1 MAIAAQRALP
11 VLELG
16 PEPGSVMSWLRSVV
30 AHREVLLAL
39 AAKDFKVRYKR
50 ATFGILWAVALP
62 LLQSAVMIVVFSRVT
77 KVDTDG
83 FDYTGYVLAGM
94 AGWAFAATTISSAA
108 TAIVDGSSLTDK
120 VWFPR
125 ALLVLAPVLANLIG
139 LAIAVTIVGLVQVV
153 RTGVHLHLLLLVP
166 ATALLVAL
174 VSGICLTAAALHV
187 QFRDVRFLVQAGLL
201 VLFYAT
207 PVLYP
212 LSLLGGLAPVDRAI
226 NPFVGTVQLFQAAL
240 AGVDPSGVAVGASAG
255 WAVALLLLA
264 VHLHRRDDRLF
275 VDLL

>member
-1 MAIAAQRALP
+1 MTALEPFPPP
-11 VLELG
+11 VLDLG
-16 PEPGSVMSWLRSVV
+16 PEPESIRTWARGVL
-30 AHREVLLAL
+30 AHREVLMAL

-94 AGWAFAATTISSAA
+94 AAWAFATVSISSAA
-108 TAIVDGSSLTDK
+108 TAIVDGASLTDK

-125 ALLVLAPVLANLIG
+125 ALLVLAPIVANLIG
-139 LAIAVTIVGLVQVV
+139 LAISVVIIAAVQVV
-153 RTGVHLHLLLLVP
+153 RSGLAVEAALLLPGTV
-166 ATALLVAL
+166 LLVAL
-174 VSGICLTAAALHV
+174 VASLSLVAAALHV

-212 LSLLGGLAPVDRAI
+212 ASLLGGLEPVAELA
-226 NPFVGTVQLFQAAL
+226 NPFTGVVQVFQAAL
-240 AGVDPSGVAVGASAG
+240 AGADVSGRAVIASGV
-255 WAVALLLLA
+255 WTVALALIA
-264 VHLHRRDDRLF
+264 VRLHHRGDRLF

>member
-1 MAIAAQRALP
+1 MTAAEATALP
-11 VLELG
+11 VLDLG
-16 PEPGSVMSWLRSVV
+16 PEPESVRTWAGSVV
-30 AHREVLLAL
+30 AHREVLVAL

-50 ATFGILWAVALP
+50 ATFGVLWAVALP

-94 AGWAFAATTISSAA
+94 AAWAFAAVSLPTAS

-125 ALLVLAPVLANLIG
+125 ALLVLAPIGANLIG
-139 LAIAVTIVGLVQVV
+139 LAISVAIITALQLARGGLGAEVA
-153 RTGVHLHLLLLVP
+153 LLVP
-166 ATALLVAL
+166 GTALLVAL
-174 VSGICLTAAALHV
+174 VTSISLTAAALHV

-212 LSLLGGLAPVDRAI
+212 SSFLGSLEPVLAVA
-226 NPFVGTVQLFQAAL
+226 NPFVGVVQVFQRAL
-240 AGVDPSGVAVGASAG
+240 ASGEVSGTALAASCG
-255 WAVALLLLA
+255 WTLLLA
-264 VHLHRRDDRLF
+264 VWAVRLQHRHDRLF

>member
-1 MAIAAQRALP
+1 MTSVESRPTP

-16 PEPGSVMSWLRSVV
+16 PEPESARVWLRGVI

-62 LLQSAVMIVVFSRVT
+62 LLQSIVMIVVFSRVT
-77 KVDTDG
+77 KVDTSG

-94 AGWAFAATTISSAA
+94 AAWAYAATSIPSAA
-108 TAIVDGSSLTDK
+108 TAIVDSSALTDK

-125 ALLVLAPVLANLIG
+125 ALLVLAPIVANLIG
-139 LAIAVTIVGLVQVV
+139 LGISVVIIAAVQLA
-153 RTGVHLHLLLLVP
+153 RSGVDAEVLLLVP

-174 VSGICLTAAALHV
+174 VSTISLTAAALHV

-212 LSLLGGLAPVDRAI
+212 TSLLGGLAKVDEI
-226 NPFVGTVQLFQAAL
+226 VNPFVGVVQIFQVAMADGN
-240 AGVDPSGVAVGASAG
+240 ASGAAVGASGA
-255 WAVALLLLA
+255 WTFVLLVLA
-264 VHLHRRDDRLF
+264 VRLHHRGDRLF

>member
-1 MAIAAQRALP
+1 MAIAAPRALP

-16 PEPGSVMSWLRSVV
+16 PEPGSVRSWLRSVV

-77 KVDTDG
+77 KVDTGG

-139 LAIAVTIVGLVQVV
+139 LGIAVTIVGIVQVV
-153 RTGVHLHLLLLVP
+153 RTGVHLDLLLLVP

-212 LSLLGGLAPVDRAI
+212 LSLLGGLASVDRAI
-226 NPFVGTVQLFQAAL
+226 NPFVGTVQMFQAAL
-240 AGVDPSGVAVGASAG
+240 AGVDPSRVAVAASAG

>member
-1 MAIAAQRALP
+1 MTTFESRPAP
-11 VLELG
+11 VLDLG
-16 PEPGSVMSWLRSVV
+16 PEPESVRSWTRSVV

-50 ATFGILWAVALP
+50 AMFGILWAVALP

-94 AGWAFAATTISSAA
+94 AAWAFAVVSISSAA

-125 ALLVLAPVLANLIG
+125 ALLVLAPIAANLIG
-139 LAIAVTIVGLVQVV
+139 LAISVAIIAVVQLARSGL
-153 RTGVHLHLLLLVP
+153 GPEALLLVP
-166 ATALLVAL
+166 GAVLLVLLVA
-174 VSGICLTAAALHV
+174 GISLTAAALHV
-187 QFRDVRFLVQAGLL
+187 HFRDVRFLVQAGLL

-212 LSLLGGLAPVDRAI
+212 VDLLGDLARVDELI
-226 NPFVGTVQLFQAAL
+226 NPFVGVVQVFQAAL
-240 AGVDPSGVAVGASAG
+240 ADADVSGAALTASIVWTLVLLVA
-255 WAVALLLLA
+255 AVR
-264 VHLHRRDDRLF
+264 LHHRGDRLF

>member
-1 MAIAAQRALP
+1 MAIAARALP

-16 PEPGSVMSWLRSVV
+16 PEPGSVRSWVRSVV

-77 KVDTDG
+77 KVDTNG

-139 LAIAVTIVGLVQVV
+139 LGIAVTIVGIVQVV
-153 RTGVHLHLLLLVP
+153 RTGVHVDLLLLVP

-201 VLFYAT
+201 VLFYGT

-212 LSLLGGLAPVDRAI
+212 LSLLGGLASVDQAI
-226 NPFVGTVQLFQAAL
+226 NPFVGTVQMFQAAL
-240 AGVDPSGVAVGASAG
+240 AGVDPSRVAVAASAG
-255 WAVALLLLA
+255 WAVALLLFA

>member
-1 MAIAAQRALP
+1 VR
-11 VLELG
+11 
-16 PEPGSVMSWLRSVV
+16 SWVRSVV

-77 KVDTDG
+77 KVDTNG
-83 FDYTGYVLAGM
+83 FDYTGYVLSGM

-139 LAIAVTIVGLVQVV
+139 LGIAVTIVAIVQVV
-153 RTGVHLHLLLLVP
+153 RTGLHVDLLLLVP
-166 ATALLVAL
+166 ATALVVAL

-187 QFRDVRFLVQAGLL
+187 QFRDVRVLVQSGLL

-212 LSLLGGLAPVDRAI
+212 LSLLGGLAPVAQVI

-240 AGVDPSGVAVGASAG
+240 AGVDPSGVAVAASAG